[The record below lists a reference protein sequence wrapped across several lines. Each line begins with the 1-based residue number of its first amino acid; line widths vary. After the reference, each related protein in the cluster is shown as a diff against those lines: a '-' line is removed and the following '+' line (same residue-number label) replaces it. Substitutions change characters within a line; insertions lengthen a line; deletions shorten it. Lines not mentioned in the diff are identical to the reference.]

1 MRMEID
7 KYKLI
12 FDQLL
17 EKSEDGFIVINAQGV
32 ITDINEQY
40 CDFLARKREDLVGKQ
55 IGDVISTTSM
65 YDVLK
70 QRYQGDSCDNVY
82 FHPYSAGET
91 RDNSELYAIANRFCI
106 FDKEGNVIGAMAQM
120 KFKDRALDI
129 ANELTLAERDFYK
142 SEYQKNIDYSSGF
155 DNILGNNKK
164 MIELKKKCSKV
175 AKTDFPVLIT
185 GETGTGKEL
194 FAKAIHMESHR
205 RNNPLISIN
214 CGAIPAELMESE
226 LFGYEE
232 GAFTGAKKGGK
243 IGKFQLANNGTIF
256 LDEIGDLP
264 YPLQV
269 KLLRV
274 LQEKEVEPIGSTSP
288 IPINVRVVSATRQN
302 LQQMIKDGT
311 FREDLYYRIAVVNI
325 ETIALRE
332 HKDDI
337 LLYANY
343 CLEKLNKKY
352 KTSIIL
358 TSSASNCLS
367 KYSWPGNVREVYN
380 VISSAFT
387 SCDGMTIS
395 PSDLPSKIANLN
407 HNTSNNESSKKQTLN
422 QQLNNYEASL
432 IIDALNRNESVTEAA
447 KDLGVERSL
456 LYKKMKRLNISIQKK
471 AKKKKL

>member
-1 MRMEID
+1 MEID

-380 VISSAFT
+380 VISSAFA

>member
-407 HNTSNNESSKKQTLN
+407 HNTSNNESSKRQTLN